1 MLVPTPKIP
10 ANVLVAVLEVAV
22 KYEELRLSSMIALPA
37 TAKGTPG
44 VLVPIPNLLLVL
56 SQTKVSSYERL
67 PAAVQKAALLAAP
80 LPVRFEPPIHVP
92 FTAKHPA
99 LRLSPLAKVEVA
111 PVR

>member
-1 MLVPTPKIP
+1 MIEV
-10 ANVLVAVLEVAV
+10 VAMVNIG
-22 KYEELRLSSMIALPA
+22 RLPDGFLTIDNAPH
-37 TAKGTPG
+37 G
-44 VLVPIPNLLLVL
+44 VLLPIPNLLLVL

-80 LPVRFEPPIHVP
+80 LPVRLEPPTHVP